1 MPAQQRPRSRTPPP
15 TDRTKSPLPPTPTR
29 QARRLWL
36 TSSLTQSF
44 KTPSRW
50 EQTILVVKMSIRL
63 TWMTV
68 RGSPL
73 WVVNFIRLILYALFC
88 APALAR
94 SIRYYFSGAV
104 DRSLRYGPKVRHTA
118 DVYRPIA
125 IRGEKAPTVIFVSG
139 GAWVIGYKAWAS
151 LTGRALA
158 AHGVLVFAPDY
169 RNCPQCD
176 VHGMASDVDLS
187 IGWCLEKCEEYG
199 GDRDNVVLVGQ
210 SAGAHLCAL
219 VLLRGAVH
227 WRPTDLRGFVGISG
241 PYHVPATAAH
251 WRARG
256 FGQAMLDFIFGDEA
270 GMLLA
275 SPSYLAA
282 RAEEVE
288 LPPMLL
294 LHGTADKSATAQS
307 TLDFAAALEDLGV
320 DVHTKLY
327 EGWTHTD
334 PILERPFAGDQRLH
348 RDLLEAVS
356 KWCDGPVAPFADD
369 TPGLGRLCPQVL
381 IELGRRCM
389 PF

>member
-1 MPAQQRPRSRTPPP
+1 M
-15 TDRTKSPLPPTPTR
+15 
-29 QARRLWL
+29 
-36 TSSLTQSF
+36 
-44 KTPSRW
+44 
-50 EQTILVVKMSIRL
+50 
-63 TWMTV
+63 
-68 RGSPL
+68 
-73 WVVNFIRLILYALFC
+73 
-88 APALAR
+88 
-94 SIRYYFSGAV
+94 
-104 DRSLRYGPKVRHTA
+104 
-118 DVYRPIA
+118 
-125 IRGEKAPTVIFVSG
+125 
-139 GAWVIGYKAWAS
+139 
-151 LTGRALA
+151 
-158 AHGVLVFAPDY
+158 
-169 RNCPQCD
+169 
-176 VHGMASDVDLS
+176 
-187 IGWCLEKCEEYG
+187 
-199 GDRDNVVLVGQ
+199 
-210 SAGAHLCAL
+210 
-219 VLLRGAVH
+219 
-227 WRPTDLRGFVGISG
+227 GISG

-348 RDLLEAVS
+348 RDLLEAVAG
-356 KWCDGPVAPFADD
+356 WCDGPVAAFSDE